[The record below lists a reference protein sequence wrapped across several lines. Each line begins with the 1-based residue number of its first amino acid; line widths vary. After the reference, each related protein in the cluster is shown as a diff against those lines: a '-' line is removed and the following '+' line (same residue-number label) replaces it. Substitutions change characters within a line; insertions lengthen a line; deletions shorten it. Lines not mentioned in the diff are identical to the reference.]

1 MLYKQHVRRRSVP
14 TEGIVEH
21 SWYLR
26 LVEGGRLHTIV
37 LLLESSNPG
46 CGVDLASR
54 GYLEGRVVQGDRTE
68 LGKKSYE

>member
-1 MLYKQHVRRRSVP
+1 MLYKQHIRRRIVP

-37 LLLESSNPG
+37 LLLKFSNPG
-46 CGVDLASR
+46 MRVGPL